1 MARNKALDY
10 LQPLEQRTRG
20 VEILDALAE
29 MIECADLGVG
39 DRLPPEVSLA
49 ATLGVGRSSM
59 REALNRWEGLGVIR
73 RRRGDGTY
81 LVAKVQASRSLV
93 PTMVRL
99 EGEALL
105 RLFEVRRTLENEVV
119 RKATLNAT
127 KRQRAEVGRL
137 CNALLVEV
145 YGRRPWRPAD
155 AAFHGAIYDAAGNP
169 MFGLILSRLDQ
180 AIERSPESPF
190 GRDEFGAD
198 SFAPHRV
205 LADAIMAGDADAA
218 CAAINRVLDVVMD
231 EIRVIIK
238 GDASAPG

>member
-1 MARNKALDY
+1 MARNEALDY
-10 LQPLEQRTRG
+10 LQPLGRRTRG

-29 MIECADLGVG
+29 MIERAGHGVG

-81 LVAKVQASRSLV
+81 LAARVQASRSLV
-93 PTMVRL
+93 PTMVRF

-105 RLFEVRRTLENEVV
+105 RLFEVRRALEREVV
-119 RKATLNAT
+119 RKAALNAT
-127 KRQRAEVGRL
+127 TRQRAELGRL
-137 CNALLVEV
+137 CNALLLEV

-169 MFGLILSRLDQ
+169 MFGVILSRLDQ
-180 AIERSPESPF
+180 AVERSPESPF
-190 GRDEFGAD
+190 GRDEFGIA

-218 CAAINRVLDVVMD
+218 CAAINRVLDIVTD
-231 EIRVIIK
+231 EIRVIIE
-238 GDASAPG
+238 GDPSAPG